1 MDQNRAS
8 QPPPFYYN
16 GGEEPETDKQGG
28 NNSKMILYI
37 VIGVIAFFTL
47 AAFVMSIIGLTSAPE
62 RWGWKGGINNQFAT
76 LSDPDSSGNV
86 TVTYSSDVFK
96 ELYNVLYVS
105 NIYNKTVTSATLDI
119 SKQSFPQNY
128 MGNYNKVLRI
138 VNNGIYSNSTDTTG
152 VPLTIKGIVT
162 NSPYINGSTKATSV
176 VLNVGEYV
184 EIGSSRNT
192 NNGTTNT
199 SYPNF
204 MGVGYNGTSTGS
216 RLK

>member
-8 QPPPFYYN
+8 QPPSFYYN
-16 GGEEPETDKQGG
+16 GNEEPQMDKPSG
-28 NNSKMILYI
+28 NNKMILYI
-37 VIGVIAFFTL
+37 VIGVIALFTL

-62 RWGWKGGINNQFAT
+62 KWGWKGGINNQFAT
-76 LSDPDSSGNV
+76 LSDPDSNGIV
-86 TVTYSSDVFK
+86 TVTYSSDVVK

-105 NIYNKTVTSATLDI
+105 NIYNKTVTSAILDI
-119 SKQSFPQNY
+119 SKQSIPQSY

-138 VNNGIYSNSTDTTG
+138 VNNGIYSKSTDTTG
-152 VPLTIKGIVT
+152 VPLTIKGIME
-162 NSPYINGSTKATSV
+162 NNPYISGSTKATSV

-184 EIGSSRNT
+184 EISSSKNT
-192 NNGTTNT
+192 NGGTTYT